1 MGYNASYGLPYN
13 DDMFRYDCDSVD
25 GATENN
31 MFEADG
37 FGNLYVKHE
46 YAYCVECGAPLK
58 GENMFVHL
66 TKEICS
72 KCELKHRMEQRKIN
86 IRTKKAVTK

>member
-13 DDMFRYDCDSVD
+13 EEMTRYECESKD
-25 GATENN
+25 GATEN
-31 MFEADG
+31 MFETDG

-46 YAYCVECGAPLK
+46 FAYCAECGAPLK
-58 GENMFVHL
+58 GANTFVHL

-86 IRTKKAVTK
+86 KRTKKAVTL